1 MIQLVDYLVND
12 TRGRLPS
19 ERYTVAS
26 TSTRATILSN
36 HLARLSPGS
45 SITWLVLVP
54 LVLTLI
60 GTLVLST
67 DSSTS
72 TD

>member
-1 MIQLVDYLVND
+1 MIHVVDYLVND
-12 TRGRLPS
+12 
-19 ERYTVAS
+19 TVAS

-72 TD
+72 TSSQYY